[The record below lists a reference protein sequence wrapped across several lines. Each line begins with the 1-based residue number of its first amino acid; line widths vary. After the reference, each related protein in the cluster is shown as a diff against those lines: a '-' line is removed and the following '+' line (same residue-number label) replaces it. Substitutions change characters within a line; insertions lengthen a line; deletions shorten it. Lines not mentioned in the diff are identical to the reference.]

1 MARLVTLTKLTTRV
15 QQRAGMEFAS
25 SAAIID
31 SGEITDNIN
40 EGIAELYSLFS
51 DTSGQPYY
59 LESTTFQTTSST
71 DTYAIGTGLAIN
83 VADFYKPRGFDVQF
97 GQNIV
102 VTARPFMWA
111 ERNRYRLFSGWS
123 YNWPVAYRMLGKSS
137 TVAQSPNDSVKFIP
151 APQGAFTITMWYTPT
166 PPVLV
171 AGGDTF
177 DGVNGWE
184 EYVVLS
190 AATKLLV
197 KQEQLEHAQVLQGM
211 MQEQKMRIVGDSDN
225 RDAEAP
231 ERVTDVTMIDSWLGR
246 PSGY

>member
-1 MARLVTLTKLTTRV
+1 
-15 QQRAGMEFAS
+15 MEFAS

-31 SGEITDNIN
+31 AGEITDNIN

-51 DTSGQPYY
+51 DTSGQPFY
-59 LESTTFQTTSST
+59 LESTTFNTTSGS
-71 DTYAIGTGLAIN
+71 DTYSIGAGQAIN
-83 VADFYKPRGFDVQF
+83 VTDFYKPRGFDITF

-123 YNWPVAYRMLGKSS
+123 YNWPVSYRMTGKTSA
-137 TVAQSPNDSVKFIP
+137 VANSAMDSVKFIP
-151 APQGAFTITMWYTPT
+151 APQGQFNVTMWYTPT
-166 PPVLV
+166 PPKLV
-171 AGGDTF
+171 SGADVF

-190 AATKLLV
+190 AAIKLLV
-197 KQEQLEHAQVLQGM
+197 KQEQLEHASTL
-211 MQEQKMRIVGDSDN
+211 MQMKETEKERILGDASN

-231 ERVTDVTMIDSWLGR
+231 ERVTDATMIDSWLGR
-246 PSGY
+246 PAGY